1 MARISENQ
9 IADLLEEDS
18 YSEREIDSDDDVDNL
33 IISSDLESD
42 QGSIESSNQSS
53 LVSSFQIA
61 AHYLGKDKKTIW
73 NKNPPP
79 RNRRRLRS
87 NIISHL
93 PGVKTIAKTAKTVF
107 EVWNLFFDSQILD
120 EIVRCTNVFIE
131 KRLRPNYDRDR
142 DAKTTDLIEIKAI
155 FGILYMCAVTKSDK
169 VDTDD
174 LWRDDGTTGLEF
186 CRAVMNRNRF
196 NFLVTALRF
205 DDIND
210 R

>member
-1 MARISENQ
+1 M
-9 IADLLEEDS
+9 LEEDS
-18 YSEREIDSDDDVDNL
+18 YSEREIDSDDDVL

-42 QGSIESSNQSS
+42 QESIESSNQSS

-61 AHYLGKDKKTIW
+61 AHYLGKDKKSIW

-79 RNRRRLRS
+79 RNHRRLRS

-120 EIVRCTNVFIE
+120 AIVRCSNVFVE

-142 DAKTTDLIEIKAI
+142 DAKTTDLI
-155 FGILYMCAVTKSDK
+155 
-169 VDTDD
+169 
-174 LWRDDGTTGLEF
+174 
-186 CRAVMNRNRF
+186 
-196 NFLVTALRF
+196 
-205 DDIND
+205 
-210 R
+210 